1 MTSLAQHLKKKF
13 KNVFCKQRLYMNHTH
28 DMKINTNRNNSIYAF
43 KQEIKLFNSDINKRK
58 ALHERVY

>member
-1 MTSLAQHLKKKF
+1 M
-13 KNVFCKQRLYMNHTH
+13 H